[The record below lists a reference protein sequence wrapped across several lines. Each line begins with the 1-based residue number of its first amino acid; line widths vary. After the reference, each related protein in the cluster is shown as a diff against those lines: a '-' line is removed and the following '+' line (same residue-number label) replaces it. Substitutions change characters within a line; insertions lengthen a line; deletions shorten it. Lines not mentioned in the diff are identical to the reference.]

1 MSYKIRKMNDECP
14 WYVVFAM
21 AFILPPSFL
30 GTVWLLG
37 WLTNSDPLI
46 TEIWRLRGQNSVL
59 RERLEQLEGERRRD
73 TDTLRKVIGKRERQR
88 LMAARTGDSNHE
100 RRRRA
105 VHSIA
110 WFSPR

>member
-1 MSYKIRKMNDECP
+1 MP
-14 WYVVFAM
+14 WYAWFSLAVLIPA
-21 AFILPPSFL
+21 SFF

-73 TDTLRKVIGKRERQR
+73 ADTLRKVIGK
-88 LMAARTGDSNHE
+88 
-100 RRRRA
+100 
-105 VHSIA
+105 
-110 WFSPR
+110 